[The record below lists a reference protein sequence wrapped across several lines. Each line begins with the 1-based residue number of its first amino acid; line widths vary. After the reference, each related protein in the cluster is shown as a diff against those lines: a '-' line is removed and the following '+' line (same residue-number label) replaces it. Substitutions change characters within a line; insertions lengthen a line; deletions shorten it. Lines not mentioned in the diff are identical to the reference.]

1 MAGPIRQ
8 PVDIKSLES
17 YLERQ
22 VPEIKTPL
30 DVKQVYQLISSG
42 LALPY

>member
-8 PVDIKSLES
+8 SIDIKSLES
-17 YLERQ
+17 YLEKQ

-30 DVKQVYQLISSG
+30 DVKQVYQPISSG
-42 LALPY
+42 LLLSY